1 MDAILRKNF
10 VFLRRNLRLKK
21 ELLAYMFQEHLI
33 DDEEYDQL
41 ENEAKSEPERVRY
54 FIMTAMRG
62 KTKSDLRRLVQ
73 MLRKT
78 NQEPVA
84 HRLERANVRKK
95 KWSKRLRKR
104 AMPYLSSLVVFVFV
118 HKLLWRT
125 YQANKPH
132 VEKVLKIIFGKRPEI
147 KEGIMPE
154 NSNSDT
160 SDPSKNHTLE
170 IKERVKLRFYFP
182 NLPKDTYK
190 IVEEGLRSSLSLSLD
205 LPRDLL
211 EVFAKPFSSVLV
223 IVILPGAAALKLFS
237 ILSKPLPN
245 FLYEKYGPTR
255 LKIESLRP
263 MNILFEKA
271 FERNWGSRA
280 WIQGQVARL
289 NECRKNFHQ
298 LKTQLSYWLPPPWW
312 QKATKNRFRKF
323 QSQLDHVQDEMQALK
338 DSFSKLSLLPKPQAV
353 EVSTQTE
360 LQEDGQ
366 RQ

>member
-1 MDAILRKNF
+1 MDVILRKKF
-10 VFLRRNLRLKK
+10 VFLRRKLCLKK
-21 ELLAYMFQEHLI
+21 ELLANMYQEKLI
-33 DDEEYDQL
+33 DAEEYSQF
-41 ENEAKSEPERVRY
+41 ENKAKSESEKVDY
-54 FIMTAMRG
+54 FVMTAMRG
-62 KTKSDLRRLVQ
+62 KTKSHLRKFIQ

-84 HRLERANVRKK
+84 RCLEQALGVRKK

-147 KEGIMPE
+147 REGIMPE
-154 NSNSDT
+154 SSNGDT
-160 SDPSKNHTLE
+160 SDALAFSKNHTLE

-182 NLPKDTYK
+182 NLPKNTYK
-190 IVEEGLRSSLSLSLD
+190 IVEEGLLSSLSHSLD

-223 IVILPGAAALKLFS
+223 IVILPGDAALKLFS

-255 LKIESLRP
+255 LKIETLRP
-263 MNILFEKA
+263 MTILFEKA
-271 FERNWGSRA
+271 FG
-280 WIQGQVARL
+280 
-289 NECRKNFHQ
+289 
-298 LKTQLSYWLPPPWW
+298 
-312 QKATKNRFRKF
+312 
-323 QSQLDHVQDEMQALK
+323 M
-338 DSFSKLSLLPKPQAV
+338 
-353 EVSTQTE
+353 
-360 LQEDGQ
+360 
-366 RQ
+366 